1 MSGEV
6 LNRGRRP
13 GFAHGDLVPLDF
25 EASGLPLGSWPIEIG
40 LARILPSG
48 MIESDGR
55 LIRPHPSWPGWLWS
69 AESAAVH
76 NIPREALDEAPAAEA
91 VARWALP
98 RLTDRAVVS
107 DAPEFDLRWL
117 RMVLSTTGA
126 PFRVS
131 VNDFDVPVARAFP
144 DDAVRRVYRALDE
157 MPTPHRA
164 EADAARLARAWLAGI
179 AP

>member
-1 MSGEV
+1 MSGDV
-6 LNRGRRP
+6 SNRGRRHVFP
-13 GFAHGDLVPLDF
+13 RGDLVFLDF

-40 LARILPSG
+40 LARILPG
-48 MIESDGR
+48 RMIESDGR
-55 LIRPHPSWPGWLWS
+55 LIRPHPGWPEWLWS
-69 AESAAVH
+69 PESAAVH
-76 NIPREALDEAPAAEA
+76 NIPREALDEAPPAEA

-98 RLTDRAVVS
+98 RLTGRTVVS

-117 RMVLSTTGA
+117 RMLLSTTEV
-126 PFRVS
+126 PFLVP
-131 VNDFDVPVARAFP
+131 VNDFDVLVARAFG
-144 DDAVRRVYRALDE
+144 DDAMRRVYRALDE